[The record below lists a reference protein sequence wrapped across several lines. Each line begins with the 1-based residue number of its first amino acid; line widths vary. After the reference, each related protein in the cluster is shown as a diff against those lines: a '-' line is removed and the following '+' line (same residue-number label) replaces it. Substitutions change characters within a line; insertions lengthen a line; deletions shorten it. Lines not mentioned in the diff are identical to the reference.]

1 MGGKSLLGSHT
12 PLLHA
17 TVTEDCGLWHHNRT
31 SMINSCG
38 CQAAKVS
45 CTTFCKCSA
54 DCKCHNPYTKMNMVM
69 RVNYDDEDERADE
82 NGGNGDNYYIN
93 TD

>member
-1 MGGKSLLGSHT
+1 
-12 PLLHA
+12 
-17 TVTEDCGLWHHNRT
+17 
-31 SMINSCG
+31 
-38 CQAAKVS
+38 
-45 CTTFCKCSA
+45 
-54 DCKCHNPYTKMNMVM
+54 MNMVM